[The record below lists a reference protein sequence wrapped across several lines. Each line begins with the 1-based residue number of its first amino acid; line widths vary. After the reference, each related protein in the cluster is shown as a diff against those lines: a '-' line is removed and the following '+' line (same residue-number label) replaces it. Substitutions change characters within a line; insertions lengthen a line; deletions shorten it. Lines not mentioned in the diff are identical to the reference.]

1 MNFNPVSEI
10 RQFIILVAAALV
22 IGWLLNATGF
32 VLILTLFGYIAWNL
46 RQLFRL
52 YHWLKEPNPIDPP
65 SSHGLWGEVFD
76 DIYKLQQH
84 QFKYRARLKRVIKR
98 FRDSTYALRDG
109 FVMLDHDGNIEWW
122 NPAAER
128 LLGLK
133 SPADVNQLITNL
145 IRDPAFKDY
154 FEKNEYDIP
163 LELNAP
169 INDQVSLQYQLA
181 LFGKQERLMI
191 VRDVT
196 EVKKLEQMRT
206 DFIANMSHELRTPL
220 TVLQGYLETLADNS
234 DQVQPVWRRAVSN
247 MQQQTERLKFL
258 IQDLMT
264 LSKLETRSNTTQPL
278 PVDIRDLLS
287 QIYND
292 LQHVTEKKHQ
302 SLVIHCDSEEL
313 LLADRKELYSLA
325 SNLLINAS
333 KYSPENRPIEV
344 HWFTDNTGG
353 FLSFRDKG
361 IGIDSNDIPRLTER
375 FYRVDKGR
383 GQDSGGTGLGL
394 AIVKHILINHDAALD
409 ITSRPGEGSTF
420 TCQFPLHRIATP
432 TKSAAN
438 S

>member
-1 MNFNPVSEI
+1 MNFNPISEI
-10 RQFIILVAAALV
+10 RHFIALVIAALI
-22 IGWLLNATGF
+22 IGWLLNAVGI
-32 VLILTLFGYIAWNL
+32 VLIVALAGYIAWNL

-52 YHWLKEPNPIDPP
+52 YQWLKEPNPIDPP

-84 QFKYRARLKRVIKR
+84 QFKYRARLKKVIKR

-109 FVMLDHDGNIEWW
+109 FVMMDRDGNIEWW

-145 IRDPAFKDY
+145 VRDPAFKDY
-154 FEKNEYDIP
+154 FDKNEYDIP

-181 LFGKQERLMI
+181 SFGKQDRLMI
-191 VRDVT
+191 VRDIT
-196 EVKKLEQMRT
+196 EMKKLEQMRT

-234 DQVQPVWRRAVSN
+234 DQVQPLWRRAVSN
-247 MQQQTERLKFL
+247 MQQQTERLKL
-258 IQDLMT
+258 LVQDLLT
-264 LSKLETRSNTTQPL
+264 LSKLETRSPSTQPL
-278 PVDIRDLLS
+278 PVDMRDLLS
-287 QIYND
+287 QAYSD
-292 LQHVTEKKHQ
+292 LQPMTEKKHQ
-302 SLVIHCDSEEL
+302 TLAMHCDSEYQL
-313 LLADRKELYSLA
+313 LGERKELYSLV

-333 KYSPENRPIEV
+333 KYSPEGSAIEAQ
-344 HWFTDNTGG
+344 WFTDKTGG
-353 FLSFRDKG
+353 YLSFKDNG
-361 IGIDSNDIPRLTER
+361 IGIDSDDIPRLTER

-383 GQDSGGTGLGL
+383 SQDSGGTGLGL
-394 AIVKHILINHDAALD
+394 AIVKHILINHDASLE
-409 ITSRPGEGSTF
+409 ISSTPGKGSTF
-420 TCQFPLHRIATP
+420 TCQFPMHRIEAR
-432 TKSAAN
+432 TKSVAN